1 MDRRTFVLGS
11 AGIGITAPSILGC
24 TSVSPDTSVPPV
36 PPAQPAEASPDVSG
50 LLRDQLGETS
60 DEGFERLVAAEVAN
74 PGGSREAA
82 TGLLEQPDGPLEPVT
97 VMTACELV
105 DKVAADRWGVDSSQI
120 LRPTD
125 LGSIV
130 AMLEQ
135 AQAERTSLR
144 FVGAARSLSVASQ
157 PASNGKMVATCDYG
171 RELELEADTFRASVN
186 VDGLYSAE
194 AGRVLADVLIDLDR
208 TNRALADMGSGV
220 FQSLAGALSTST
232 HGSGMRYPSLP
243 GIVRSLDVA
252 TFDAKGRVVK
262 RRIEPT
268 AGITD
273 PRKFAARH
281 GKDDLELVQDDK
293 QFQAWTVSLGCLG
306 AIYSLVIDVIPT
318 YWLDETRTVE
328 WWSDVRHQMDRDLN
342 SVDYYEILVSP
353 WPETNAGKPDH
364 ACLVT
369 RRVLVTDPARQHVTG
384 GRPLAMKLV
393 QTQLGRLAAE
403 VELGASLR
411 RPLTHVAKMLH
422 TGVHATQVP
431 GYTDKWFEVLLL
443 RMNVNADSSEIG
455 VPLQRTSPTHV
466 DPANAIAATED
477 ILARAQANQA
487 QMQSILGHHEF
498 PFDGEF
504 EKLCRAWAEAP
515 LHTSPI
521 SLRFVKEEVAFLS
534 MQVATPTCMIE
545 MPMPGSDYY
554 DSRVRGEHPHEAKH
568 LRLYQAYVQ
577 GRTHLFETIENDLR
591 KKFNARPHWGQRNFM
606 TWATTEHAYPGAR
619 SWRAI
624 YDVANGSGV
633 FDNPLTDQ
641 LGISKRPPA

>member
-11 AGIGITAPSILGC
+11 AGITAASILGC
-24 TSVSPDTSVPPV
+24 TSVSPDTDTSVPSVPP
-36 PPAQPAEASPDVSG
+36 ADTGPDVAG
-50 LLRDQLGETS
+50 LLRHQLGATS
-60 DEGFERLVAAEVAN
+60 DEGFERLVAAEVGD
-74 PGGSREAA
+74 PGGARKAA
-82 TGLLEQPDGPLEPVT
+82 TGLLERPDGPLEPVT
-97 VMTACELV
+97 VLTACERV
-105 DKVAADRWGVDSSQI
+105 DKVAAERWSIDPSQI

-157 PASNGKMVATCDYG
+157 PARTGKMVATCEYG
-171 RELELEADTFRASVN
+171 RELELEADTFRTNVR

-208 TNRALADMGSGV
+208 TNRALADMGSGD
-220 FQSLAGALSTST
+220 FQSLVGALSTST

-281 GKDDLELVQDDK
+281 GKDGLELVQDDV

-306 AIYSLVIDVIPT
+306 AIYSLVIDVVPT
-318 YWLDETRTVE
+318 YWLDETRTVQ
-328 WWSDVRHQMDRDLN
+328 WWSDVRQQMDADLN
-342 SVDYYEILVSP
+342 RVDYYEILVSP
-353 WPETNAGKPDH
+353 WPEDNAGKPDH
-364 ACLVT
+364 VCLVT
-369 RRVLVTDPARQHVTG
+369 RRVLVTDPARQHVSG

-393 QTQLGRLAAE
+393 QTDLGRLAAE

-411 RPLTHVAKMLH
+411 RPITHVPKMLH

-443 RMNVNADSSEIG
+443 RMNVNADSAEIG
-455 VPLQRTSPTHV
+455 VPLQQTSPSHV

-477 ILARAQANQA
+477 ILARARANQA
-487 QMQSILGHHEF
+487 QMQTMLGNHEF
-498 PFDGEF
+498 PFEGEF
-504 EKLCRAWAEAP
+504 ETLCRAWAEAP

-521 SLRFVKEEVAFLS
+521 SLRFVKAEVAFLS
-534 MQVATPTCMIE
+534 MQVDTPTCMIE
-545 MPMPGSDYY
+545 MPMPGSDHY
-554 DSRVRGEHPHEAKH
+554 DRQVRGEHPHETKH

-577 GRTHLFETIENDLR
+577 GRTQLFETIENDLR
-591 KKFNARPHWGQRNFM
+591 TKFNARPHWGQRNFM
-606 TWATTEHAYPGAR
+606 NWPATERAYPGAK

-624 YDVANGSGV
+624 YDVANQSGV